1 MSRRSSSAFLSLVSG
16 SLAVF
21 AVLLG
26 ASARAQD
33 PPPPTSGTFPA
44 NAEIE
49 YERSVIRFPITQCDV
64 GGLCQ
69 TCHDL
74 YDCGAPDDAVAASVP
89 PGTKKKPQIEMVE
102 LTAYMKLVRDVPQ
115 RNSLGYRQFE
125 FLIEEWELFGYS
137 ELLGGWL
144 SFTASDDVVQP
155 NSLAL
160 ALQKTSDFPALIVYS
175 AIYDIYLD
183 NVKLVSKR
191 AGTAMGRGVV
201 EIPPRNV
208 TVAFSK
214 PQKVTLGGGGG
225 ATASGPTM
233 EFCCGSCEDMQT
245 ITREEFEAGMAEARA
260 VRQARRSNSAPAAS
274 SLTGG
279 PAPAA
284 PAAAASASGTEK
296 QKQNQQ

>member
-1 MSRRSSSAFLSLVSG
+1 
-16 SLAVF
+16 
-21 AVLLG
+21 
-26 ASARAQD
+26 
-33 PPPPTSGTFPA
+33 
-44 NAEIE
+44 
-49 YERSVIRFPITQCDV
+49 VIRFPIATCDAD
-64 GGLCQ
+64 GLCAE
-69 TCHDL
+69 CRRL
-74 YDCGAPDDAVAASVP
+74 YNCGPPDPGEVSAVSKQS
-89 PGTKKKPQIEMVE
+89 TDFKPQVEMVE

-155 NSLAL
+155 NSIAL

-208 TVAFSK
+208 TVAFTK
-214 PQKVTLGGGGG
+214 PQKVTLGGGSG
-225 ATASGPTM
+225 AAASGPTM

-245 ITREEFEAGMAEARA
+245 ITREEFEAGLAEARA
-260 VRQARRSNSAPAAS
+260 VRLAKKSNSDPSARAALTGAPAKSA
-274 SLTGG
+274 
-279 PAPAA
+279 APAA
-284 PAAAASASGTEK
+284 PAAASGGENR
-296 QKQNQQ
+296 NQR

>member
-1 MSRRSSSAFLSLVSG
+1 MSPKNSSALL

-26 ASARAQD
+26 VSAGAQAQTPISGQF
-33 PPPPTSGTFPA
+33 PP

-49 YERSVIRFPITQCDV
+49 YERSVIRFPVTQCDAS
-64 GGLCQ
+64 GLCER
-69 TCHDL
+69 CHEL
-74 YDCGAPDDAVAASVP
+74 YDCGAPDNAIPANSAQS
-89 PGTKKKPQIEMVE
+89 TERKKKPRIEMVE

-115 RNSLGYRQFE
+115 RNALGYRQFE

-183 NVKLVSKR
+183 DVKLVSRR

-208 TVAFSK
+208 TVAFTK
-214 PQKVTLGGGGG
+214 PQQVSIGGGD
-225 ATASGPTM
+225 PDE
-233 EFCCGSCEDMQT
+233 EFCCGTCEDMQT
-245 ITREEFEAGMAEARA
+245 ITREEFEAGLAEARA
-260 VRQARRSNSAPAAS
+260 VRMAKKSNSDPSARAALTGAPAPS
-274 SLTGG
+274 
-279 PAPAA
+279 PAPAGPAKA
-284 PAAAASASGTEK
+284 PGGDG
-296 QKQNQQ
+296 QR

>member
-21 AVLLG
+21 AMLLG
-26 ASARAQD
+26 ASAGAQD
-33 PPPPTSGTFPA
+33 GPPVSGEFPA
-44 NAEIE
+44 KAEIE
-49 YERSVIRFPITQCDV
+49 YERSVIRFPIIQCDV

-74 YDCGAPDDAVAASVP
+74 YDCGAPDDAVAASAA

-102 LTAYMKLVRDVPQ
+102 LTAYMKLVRGVPQ

-137 ELLGGWL
+137 ELMGGWI

-155 NSLAL
+155 NSIAL

-208 TVAFSK
+208 TVAFTK
-214 PQKVTLGGGGG
+214 PQQVSIG
-225 ATASGPTM
+225 SGDPFKD
-233 EFCCGSCEDMQT
+233 FCCGTCEDMQT

-284 PAAAASASGTEK
+284 AASASGTEK
-296 QKQNQQ
+296 QNQQ